1 MQKPYKTLSDM
12 AEDEFVEQRSRF
24 IGAVSPAAN
33 AEEAAAFI
41 QKRRKMHP
49 DARHHVFAYT
59 LLDGTCRC
67 SDDGEPQGTGGV
79 PLLTVLQGN
88 ELFNAV
94 VVVTRYFGGIL
105 LGTRR
110 AVSCVYAGGKTGCIR
125 RTHCDDANV
134 CGGGTFLQLCAV
146 WLGTAFYGGK
156 RGGNSGNTVCGRNP
170 YPFSSARKRVGYLAA
185 RCSGKK
191 CRNAGSVRRR
201 PRLFPVF
208 GWMIKIRPEK
218 ILRREKEKFF

>member
-79 PLLTVLQGN
+79 PVLEVLEREGLTDV
-88 ELFNAV
+88 A

-105 LGTRR
+105 LG
-110 AVSCVYAGGKTGCIR
+110 AGGLVRAYSHGAKLAV
-125 RTHCDDANV
+125 DA
-134 CGGGTFLQLCAV
+134 A
-146 WLGTAFYGGK
+146 
-156 RGGNSGNTVCGRNP
+156 
-170 YPFSSARKRVGYLAA
+170 
-185 RCSGKK
+185 
-191 CRNAGSVRRR
+191 VRRHMNPCTVLELCFGYDWYGKISYLLPRYNAQTLESDFGAEVRLKLMITSDKVPAFQKEITELTAASVVPR
-201 PRLFPVF
+201 PVEEICADL
-208 GWMIKIRPEK
+208 E
-218 ILRREKEKFF
+218 

>member
-67 SDDGEPQGTGGV
+67 SDDGEPQGT
-79 PLLTVLQGN
+79 
-88 ELFNAV
+88 A
-94 VVVTRYFGGIL
+94 
-105 LGTRR
+105 
-110 AVSCVYAGGKTGCIR
+110 
-125 RTHCDDANV
+125 
-134 CGGGTFLQLCAV
+134 
-146 WLGTAFYGGK
+146 AF
-156 RGGNSGNTVCGRNP
+156 
-170 YPFSSARKRVGYLAA
+170 
-185 RCSGKK
+185 RC
-191 CRNAGSVRRR
+191 
-201 PRLFPVF
+201 
-208 GWMIKIRPEK
+208 
-218 ILRREKEKFF
+218 

>member
-105 LGTRR
+105 LGTGGLSRAYTQGAKL
-110 AVSCVYAGGKTGCIR
+110 AVSAGHIVMMQMCVEGGLFCSYAQYGWVQPFMAESGVEILETQYAEEIHIR
-125 RTHCDDANV
+125 
-134 CGGGTFLQLCAV
+134 F
-146 WLGTAFYGGK
+146 
-156 RGGNSGNTVCGRNP
+156 
-170 YPFSSARKRVGYLAA
+170 
-185 RCSGKK
+185 
-191 CRNAGSVRRR
+191 
-201 PRLFPVF
+201 RL
-208 GWMIKIRPEK
+208 PEK
-218 ILRREKEKFF
+218 EWDIWQHAVLEKSAGTLEASEEGRGFFPFWAG